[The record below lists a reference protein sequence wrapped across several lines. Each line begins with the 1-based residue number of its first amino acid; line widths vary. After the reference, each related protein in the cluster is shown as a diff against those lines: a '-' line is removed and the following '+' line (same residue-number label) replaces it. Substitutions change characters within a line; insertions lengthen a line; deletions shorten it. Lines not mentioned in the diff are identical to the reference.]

1 MFNSATIFGRA
12 LGAIEAAKLV
22 IAPSTE
28 VSGTDNVNCVGSVGN
43 YMFSLSCVVMMHM
56 LFCQFVPEHLELNIT
71 PVII

>member
-1 MFNSATIFGRA
+1 LFHSATVFGIA

-28 VSGTDNVNCVGSVGN
+28 VSGTDNVNCGGSVGN

-56 LFCQFVPEHLELNIT
+56 LFCQFVPEHLQLNIT
-71 PVII
+71 PMII